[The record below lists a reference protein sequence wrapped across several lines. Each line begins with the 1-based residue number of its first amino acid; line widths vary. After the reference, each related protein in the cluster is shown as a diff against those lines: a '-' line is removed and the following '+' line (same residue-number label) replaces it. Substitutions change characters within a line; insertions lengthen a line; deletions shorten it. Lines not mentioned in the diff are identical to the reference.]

1 MTKRASIR
9 NQSPDTVALPDQL
22 TVRFVRMLPS
32 EEVVYFARRCALK
45 CAIAGP
51 LTIAV
56 EANGGASVGGGG
68 IAGEPAEAVY
78 EVRIEQE
85 GRLVVSERDPDIL
98 LAVRNA
104 FDRLAISY
112 VELPPAHVIAP
123 ANATDRGPKYWS

>member
-9 NQSPDTVALPDQL
+9 NQPPDTVPLPDQL

-56 EANGGASVGGGG
+56 EANGGAG
-68 IAGEPAEAVY
+68 IGARAMAGEPAEPVY
-78 EVRIEQE
+78 EVRIERDGQ
-85 GRLVVSERDPDIL
+85 LVVSERDPDIL

-123 ANATDRGPKYWS
+123 PNATDRGPKYWS